1 MDDLG
6 SAYVG
11 RSQPARVHKREGKFH
26 VKPGGIAPSHK
37 PNPWEAEAE
46 GWTQALGKSE
56 TMPQKRKN
64 VGRRGSSA
72 VKSHLLPALLEDPSS
87 VPVPT
92 SVVHNSLYLQL
103 QGIQYTILASV
114 GTLNI
119 VKKTYLHTNR
129 INLKLG
135 RKGKENSVQVVTKR
149 TCTRTAGASG

>member
-11 RSQPARVHKREGKFH
+11 RSQLTRVHKREGKFH
-26 VKPGGIAPSHK
+26 VKPSGIVLSHK

-46 GWTQALGKSE
+46 GWIQALGTSE

-72 VKSHLLPALLEDPSS
+72 VKSHLLPVLLEDPSS

-103 QGIQYTILASV
+103 QGIQYPILASV
-114 GTLNI
+114 DTLNI
-119 VKKTYLHTNR
+119 VEKIYLHKN
-129 INLKLG
+129 K
-135 RKGKENSVQVVTKR
+135 S
-149 TCTRTAGASG
+149 